1 MGKVIGGWLLIL
13 FCTFTMLCGVLLFG
27 GGVFESEKRVHNII
41 TGLVIMFV
49 SFRLLR
55 LGWAMRAP
63 NRSVSGVEAGVLP
76 ATTPPPVNSRTSEP
90 PPR

>member
-1 MGKVIGGWLLIL
+1 MGKIIGGWVLVL
-13 FCTFTMLCGVLLFG
+13 FSAFTMLCGLLLFVA
-27 GGVFESEKRVHNII
+27 GVFESEKRVHNLI

-55 LGWAMRAP
+55 LGWQMGAP
-63 NRSVSGVEAGVLP
+63 NRPS
-76 ATTPPPVNSRTSEP
+76 ATVDP